1 MMDYRDHDLTKI
13 NEISNNDTKTTSYPI
28 SNLEEPTSQSYGSLS
43 HYSRNI
49 RERRNRRQLRKRNYA
64 HALYSI
70 RRLPVQVTNNPL
82 MNQFFNGSTFF

>member
-1 MMDYRDHDLTKI
+1 MMDHKVTKI
-13 NEISNNDTKTTSYPI
+13 NEISNDDTNTSYTI

-43 HYSRNI
+43 HYRRNI
-49 RERRNRRQLRKRNYA
+49 RERRNRRELRKY

>member
-1 MMDYRDHDLTKI
+1 MDHRDYKI
-13 NEISNNDTKTTSYPI
+13 NEISNDDTKTTSYTI
-28 SNLEEPTSQSYGSLS
+28 NNLEEPTSQSYGSLS
-43 HYSRNI
+43 HRRII
-49 RERRNRRQLRKRNYA
+49 RERRNRRELRKYAHA